1 MTMNNFQQCLS
12 ETLSH
17 EGGWADNPKDPG
29 GATMKGIT
37 LVTFRRWKPKATKA
51 ELRAI
56 SAEML
61 QKIYRV
67 DYWDP
72 VKGDILAPGV
82 DLAAFDYAV
91 NSGPGTAWKALSKV
105 LGGADHETV
114 KKLCARRLSSYQAL
128 KHWATFGKGWT
139 RRIAAIEAK
148 GVAWAVA
155 AKTYTTTPVREV
167 LTAEAAKAKAVSNR
181 QAGGA
186 TGSAAAGGGAVMTPE
201 QADQIANWVLGGVII
216 AGFALFAYLVLR
228 AVINKRR
235 ADAYAQEAR
244 AL

>member
-1 MTMNNFQQCLS
+1 MAKENFNSCLS

-37 LVTFRRWKPKATKA
+37 LATFRRWKPKATKA
-51 ELRAI
+51 DLRAI

-72 VKGDILAPGV
+72 VKGDILALGV

-128 KHWATFGKGWT
+128 KHWTTFGKGWT

-148 GVAWAVA
+148 GVAWALA
-155 AKTYTTTPVREV
+155 AKTYTATPVKEV
-167 LTAEAAKAKAVSNR
+167 LTDEAVKAKTVSTR

-186 TGSAAAGGGAVMTPE
+186 TGSAGVSGGAMVTPE
-201 QADQIANWVLGGVII
+201 QADQIANWILGGVVVAGI
-216 AGFALFAYLVLR
+216 ALLAYLVLR
-228 AVINKRR
+228 SVINKQR
-235 ADAYAQEAR
+235 ADAYAQEAQ